1 LSQNEVHSDPDL
13 ILYNPSVLID
23 KEPKKGVDFST
34 PKKSNFWGSLQVD
47 NSFLFTNQLDIYK
60 LYFLTNFI
68 DIKKLI

>member
-1 LSQNEVHSDPDL
+1 M
-13 ILYNPSVLID
+13 
-23 KEPKKGVDFST
+23 KKGVDFST

-68 DIKKLI
+68 DSELLTT

>member
-1 LSQNEVHSDPDL
+1 M
-13 ILYNPSVLID
+13 
-23 KEPKKGVDFST
+23 KKGVDFST

-68 DIKKLI
+68 DILFVKLSETKLSIYVTQKNF